1 MTQRKRDLLAWAINL
16 LSAAIVA
23 SMFWWSFQTRAV
35 MKAELQQA
43 QVIADSIMLTD
54 TGVVGVDDHGQ
65 IVEWNHAAEKL
76 TGYPGSETIG
86 YGLKFLIPL
95 DHQQAHLDGM
105 KAALKNGEMTR
116 PVQIVTCSIV
126 TKNGETLPI
135 VCSLRM
141 LPTGPVRFLV
151 TMNAEADVLQVGPHN
166 AARHR

>member
-1 MTQRKRDLLAWAINL
+1 MTQRRRDLLAWAINL

-23 SMFWWSFQTRAV
+23 AMFWWSFQIREEIEAY
-35 MKAELQQA
+35 LQQA

-54 TGVVGVDDHGQ
+54 TGVIGVDDHGQ
-65 IVEWNHAAEKL
+65 VVEWNHAAEKL
-76 TGYPGSETIG
+76 TGYPSSETIG

-95 DHQQAHLDGM
+95 ECQQAHLDGM

-135 VCSLRM
+135 VFSLRM
-141 LPTGPVRFLV
+141 LPTGPVRFLA
-151 TMNAEADVLQVGPHN
+151 TMNAESDVLRVGLGEK
-166 AARHR
+166 